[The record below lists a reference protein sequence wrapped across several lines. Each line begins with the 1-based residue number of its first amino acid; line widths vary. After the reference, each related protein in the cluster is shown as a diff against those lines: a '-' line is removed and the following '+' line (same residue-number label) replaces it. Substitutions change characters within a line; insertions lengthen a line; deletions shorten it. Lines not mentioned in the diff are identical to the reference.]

1 MNEIVMQKMLEVQ
14 AQQIE
19 ALEKLVRSLTEEND
33 SLKEVCKAQQKLNDN
48 QQALLD
54 KLTQSET

>member
-33 SLKEVCKAQQKLNDN
+33 SLKEVCKVQQKLNNN